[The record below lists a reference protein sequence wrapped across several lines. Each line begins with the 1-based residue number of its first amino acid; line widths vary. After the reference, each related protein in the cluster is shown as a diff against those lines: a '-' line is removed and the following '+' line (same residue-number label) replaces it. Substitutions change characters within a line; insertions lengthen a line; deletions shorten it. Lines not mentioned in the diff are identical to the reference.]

1 MNIVGIP
8 GSQMNTTSHEIP
20 FKVRDMADPGFL
32 KRHRSIGYL
41 ILIFTLATA
50 IYGLYQAVVMSWTG
64 DDAFISFRYA
74 KNLIEGHGLVF
85 NTGEHVEGYSN
96 FLWTILMAA
105 GMFVGLDPVGL
116 SSGLGILSFLMTAG
130 VYYYLSQR
138 LFAGRV
144 SILPSVLP
152 MTAICLLVMHDFQV
166 WATGG
171 LETSF
176 LTMLL
181 SLGYGILVCSK
192 GRKSVIMA
200 GFVMTLA
207 ALTRPDALL
216 FFVMTLVYLVIQ
228 GRNNRRNLIF
238 FLLPFILFYIPYW
251 FWRYDYYGYLFPN
264 TYYAKSA
271 SLAWYSQ
278 GLTYLWLYVK
288 TYYCLLLVLPASII
302 MACYLAK
309 KYKDESQISPPPDRA
324 ALLAILFLFPYLF
337 YVVRV
342 GGGFMFARFFIPVI
356 PFALFLLEGS
366 IRWLQISNR
375 VKLILLAAVIVGS
388 FFQWNQYDPP
398 KKLIRGIA
406 YERAFYPPR
415 HTEQRRNLGLE
426 LRRFFEGKDVS
437 VAFLG
442 SYASLVYYSE
452 VPVAIETDTGLT
464 DEYIAH
470 LPLRRRGRPGHEKKP
485 PFQYLF
491 ERGVNFT
498 YGWFS
503 PFKKETGGM
512 NAIFFGDF
520 LCHILVYNVEL
531 MNALKAFPQIRFVDV
546 RNVVDEFIKIM
557 HRYDDMKVAR
567 AYTIF
572 KNFYFNHNDDKLRE
586 QVFIS
591 RLTPDEKVG
600 KSFSTSKEPPR

>member
-1 MNIVGIP
+1 MD
-8 GSQMNTTSHEIP
+8 TTSHEIP
-20 FKVRDMADPGFL
+20 FKVRDMAAPGFL
-32 KRHRSIGYL
+32 KSHRSIGYL
-41 ILIFTLATA
+41 ILIFTLTA
-50 IYGLYQAVVMSWTG
+50 ALYGLYQAVVMSWTG

-85 NTGEHVEGYSN
+85 NTGEYVEGYSN

-138 LFAGRV
+138 LFTGRV

-176 LTMLL
+176 VTMLL

-192 GRKSVIMA
+192 GRKSIIIA

-207 ALTRPDALL
+207 VLTRPDALL
-216 FFVMTLVYLVIQ
+216 FWVMALVYLVIQ
-228 GRNNRRNLIF
+228 GRNNRRNLIL

-271 SLAWYSQ
+271 NLAWYSQ

-302 MACYLAK
+302 MACHLAN
-309 KYKDESQISPPPDRA
+309 KYKDERQISSPPDRA
-324 ALLAILFLFPYLF
+324 VLLAILFLFPYLF

-342 GGGFMFARFFIPVI
+342 GGDFMFGRFFIPI
-356 PFALFLLEGS
+356 TPFALFLLEGS
-366 IRWLQISNR
+366 IRWLPISNR
-375 VKLILLAAVIVGS
+375 GKLILLVAVIAGS
-388 FFQWNQYDPP
+388 VFRWNQFDPP
-398 KKLIRGIA
+398 TKHIKGIS
-406 YERAFYPPR
+406 YERACYPPR
-415 HTEQRRNLGLE
+415 HTEERRNLGLK
-426 LRRFFEGKDVS
+426 LRQYFEEKDVT

-442 SYASLVYYSE
+442 TYASLVYYSE
-452 VPVAIETDTGLT
+452 VPVAIESDAGLT

-470 LPLRRRGRPGHEKKP
+470 LPLRRRGRPGHEKKA

-491 ERGVNFT
+491 DRGVNFT
-498 YGWFS
+498 YGRFS
-503 PFKKETGGM
+503 PYKKETGRM
-512 NAIFFGDF
+512 NMVFFGNF
-520 LCHILVYNVEL
+520 ASYILVYDVEL
-531 MNALKAFPQIRFVDV
+531 MNSLKSFSGIEFLDIRDV
-546 RNVVDEFIKIM
+546 IDNFIRTM
-557 HRYDDMKVAR
+557 HGYDDRIVAK
-567 AYTIF
+567 AYAIF
-572 KNFYFNHNDDKLRE
+572 KNFYFNHNDDGFRE
-586 QVFIS
+586 QAFEN
-591 RLTPDEKVG
+591 RLPGDKKIG
-600 KSFSTSKEPPR
+600 KSFTILKEPTK